1 MSAAS
6 LLLPLF
12 LLVGPLYDHL
22 WLLAVLLF
30 ATQGGQVMS
39 ALLIVIVPSESV
51 PSRHAGAAIGL
62 VTLVGEVLGATLMP
76 SIGGRLAVS
85 HGLSAPLLLAAA
97 SMSVVFVVTLA
108 LHEPGRTAVGNVA
121 SPSGPA

>member
-1 MSAAS
+1 
-6 LLLPLF
+6 
-12 LLVGPLYDHL
+12 
-22 WLLAVLLF
+22 
-30 ATQGGQVMS
+30 MS

-51 PSRHAGAAIGL
+51 PARHAGAAIGW

-76 SIGGRLAVS
+76 SIGGHLAVS

-108 LHEPGRTAVGNVA
+108 LREPDRTAVGNIV
-121 SPSGPA
+121 SPPGAA